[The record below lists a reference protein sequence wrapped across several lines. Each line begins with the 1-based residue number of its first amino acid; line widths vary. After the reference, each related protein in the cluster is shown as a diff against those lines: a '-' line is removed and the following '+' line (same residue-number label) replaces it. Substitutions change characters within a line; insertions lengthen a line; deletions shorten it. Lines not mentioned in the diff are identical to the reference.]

1 MKLECLVTLAGCV
14 VRGSGMG
21 EEWIKKEGR
30 GEGRQDQEEEWR
42 KYEREIE
49 RWGMFQAVSV

>member
-1 MKLECLVTLAGCV
+1 
-14 VRGSGMG
+14 MG